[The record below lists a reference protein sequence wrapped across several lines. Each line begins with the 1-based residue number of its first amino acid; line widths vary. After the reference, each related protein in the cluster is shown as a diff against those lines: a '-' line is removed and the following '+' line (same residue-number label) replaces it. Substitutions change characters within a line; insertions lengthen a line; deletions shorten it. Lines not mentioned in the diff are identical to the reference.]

1 MFVDSHCHLDRLS
14 EHTHGGDVAATLDA
28 ARAANVSQFLAIST
42 TLEELPGLAAIA
54 RAHHDVAISAGL
66 HPLHQEPNEP
76 TVDDIVEAAEQYG
89 VVAIG
94 ETGLD
99 YHYQESVPV
108 SVQHERFKRHLIAA
122 NELELPVI
130 IHTREAKEDTL
141 ALLREYS
148 NPQVGGVIHC
158 FTEDLDMAREA
169 VRLGFYISLSGIITF
184 RNAASLRT
192 LARQLPL
199 DRLLIET
206 DSLIW
211 PLSLIAVSPMSLPG
225 SLKSRSVL
233 RVNEASAWMKLPC
246 KRPLIFTICSA
257 LRHQTRLPCQRG
269 LGTVWACG
277 VTRGD
282 NHWRSVM
289 NIDRLLQQSEGSA
302 SIPPVDTWQPALS
315 GEMDILIQEDGSW
328 LHEGQPF
335 ARPAIAKLLSS
346 LLRLDADGYCLVT
359 PVERW
364 RIAVVDRP
372 FVVVEADF
380 HDGAWWLK
388 TQFDDVVRLDAEHP
402 MRLTASPSGEMRPNV
417 LSGSV

>member
-28 ARAANVSQFLAIST
+28 ARAANVSQILAIST

-89 VVAIG
+89 AVAIG

-206 DSLIW
+206 DSPYLA
-211 PLSLIAVSPMSLPG
+211 PVPYRGKP
-225 SLKSRSVL
+225 
-233 RVNEASAWMKLPC
+233 NEPAW
-246 KRPLIFTICSA
+246 
-257 LRHQTRLPCQRG
+257 
-269 LGTVWACG
+269 
-277 VTRGD
+277 
-282 NHWRSVM
+282 
-289 NIDRLLQQSEGSA
+289 
-302 SIPPVDTWQPALS
+302 
-315 GEMDILIQEDGSW
+315 
-328 LHEGQPF
+328 
-335 ARPAIAKLLSS
+335 
-346 LLRLDADGYCLVT
+346 
-359 PVERW
+359 
-364 RIAVVDRP
+364 
-372 FVVVEADF
+372 VVEVAECIARERGISVDEVAMQTTVNF
-380 HDGAWWLK
+380 YHLFRAAAPDAPAHVKEALAQSGL
-388 TQFDDVVRLDAEHP
+388 VV
-402 MRLTASPSGEMRPNV
+402 
-417 LSGSV
+417 